1 MKARIKKTGEI
12 VDGKAMVS
20 FQGDDFYLDEL
31 ELIQDEPDKA
41 LYDELDDV
49 YWENLKHQAA
59 VSAMQGMLSNAVG
72 FDEVRKQA
80 AENGIDNLITLI
92 TGAAI
97 DYANALVEKLKEG
110 K

>member
-1 MKARIKKTGEI
+1 MKAKWRDREFEI
-12 VDGKAMVS
+12 EKVGTSDG
-20 FQGDDFYLDEL
+20 Y
-31 ELIQDEPDKA
+31 
-41 LYDELDDV
+41 LYDLSDVELLDAPD

-97 DYANALVEKLKEG
+97 DYATALVKRLKEG

>member
-59 VSAMQGMLSNAVG
+59 VSAMQGMVRLVGHDRMYPPKKMAIFAV
-72 FDEVRKQA
+72 ECA
-80 AENGIDNLITLI
+80 T
-92 TGAAI
+92 
-97 DYANALVEKLKEG
+97 ALVEKLKEDS
-110 K
+110 KC